1 MKGLINK
8 PNRKFLAANCLL
20 IAAKLNDITKK
31 GEHTV
36 NIRSW
41 DTIRFDD
48 SESFNL
54 LTHNFSVLLSLNVL
68 IAVASLYVFIKLS
81 FVR

>member
-31 GEHTV
+31 GKNIV
-36 NIRSW
+36 NIYFKEPGFL
-41 DTIRFDD
+41 TILP
-48 SESFNL
+48 SSC
-54 LTHNFSVLLSLNVL
+54 
-68 IAVASLYVFIKLS
+68 
-81 FVR
+81 